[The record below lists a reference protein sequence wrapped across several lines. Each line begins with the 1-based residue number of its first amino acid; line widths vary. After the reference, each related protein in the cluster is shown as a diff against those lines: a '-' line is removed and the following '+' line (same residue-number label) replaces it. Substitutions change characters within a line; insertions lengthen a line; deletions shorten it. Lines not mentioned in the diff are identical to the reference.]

1 MKAILLRKIHL
12 NCFGQKA
19 FFLLCPVG
27 LEFTKMHLSE
37 PTVQPNTK
45 VLLARKG
52 GERENIMKIV
62 KCITLAAFAAL
73 ALGMSAC
80 HSQNTPPPAPAKTTT
95 GYSK

>member
-1 MKAILLRKIHL
+1 MKAMLLRKITL
-12 NCFGQKA
+12 IASAGK
-19 FFLLCPVG
+19 P
-27 LEFTKMHLSE
+27 FTSAVPSGSNLQKMHLSE

-80 HSQNTPPPAPAKTTT
+80 HSNNTPPPAPAKTTT

>member
-1 MKAILLRKIHL
+1 LLRIES
-12 NCFGQKA
+12 
-19 FFLLCPVG
+19 FFLLLPVG

-80 HSQNTPPPAPAKTTT
+80 HSNNTPPPAPAKTTT